1 MEFDRMTPDERGALN
16 RYVNMLKGYISP
28 MLHERAIIAAN
39 AELVRFREKLDREK
53 MAKVI
58 YKASNDF
65 QSDESI
71 QFGRYWKDK
80 WPGYISDVLIK
91 YLTE

>member
-1 MEFDRMTPDERGALN
+1 MDTISCQHGNLARSCEICALIAERDALREEN
-16 RYVNMLKGYISP
+16 T
-28 MLHERAIIAAN
+28 
-39 AELVRFREKLDREK
+39 RFREKLDREK
-53 MAKVI
+53 MEKVI

-71 QFGRYWKDK
+71 QFGQYWKDK
-80 WPGYISDVLIK
+80 WPGYISDALIK

>member
-1 MEFDRMTPDERGALN
+1 MDTISCQHGNLARSCEICTLIAERDAL
-16 RYVNMLKGYISP
+16 LK
-28 MLHERAIIAAN
+28 EN
-39 AELVRFREKLDREK
+39 ARFREKLDREK